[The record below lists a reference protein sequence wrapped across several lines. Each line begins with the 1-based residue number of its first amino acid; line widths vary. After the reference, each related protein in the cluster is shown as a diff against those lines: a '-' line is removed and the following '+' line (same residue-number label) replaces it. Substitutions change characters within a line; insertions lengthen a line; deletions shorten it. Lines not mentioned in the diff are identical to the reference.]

1 MRIVLAIGLGV
12 LLIGASVE
20 AQDIDPLAE
29 LAALGEG
36 AVATGPEGGGSIR
49 AKKDADLT
57 SSQRLKDGKN
67 LEGKVETVSTK
78 SFPLVAV
85 TLKVT
90 QPAKEGVG
98 KDQAKNVTLVVVPQ
112 LKVENK
118 TVAMQDPATMINA
131 GAFYLK
137 KGDKVVVRLGANKGK
152 YWEAE
157 YIERK

>member
-1 MRIVLAIGLGV
+1 MRIVMALALGV
-12 LLIGASVE
+12 LLVAASVE

-57 SSQRLKDGKN
+57 ASQRLKDPNN
-67 LEGKVETVSTK
+67 LEGKVEAVSTK
-78 SFPLVAV
+78 GFPLVAV

-90 QPAKEGVG
+90 QPAKQGAG
-98 KDQAKNVTLVVVPQ
+98 KDQAKNATLVVVPL
-112 LKVENK
+112 LKVTDK
-118 TVAMQDPATMINA
+118 KVAMEDPATQLNA

-137 KGDKVVVRLGANKGK
+137 KGDKVAVRLGTNKGK